1 MPDNRLFVF
10 FSWALALMIAIPI
23 QLAAQETSHDPP
35 RFVTRL
41 AEIEIDQVELLRIGI
56 TIRTEFSPFDRS
68 RYELRNQGRTLIV
81 SLSELFV
88 GDYGELQDVG
98 LLSLDELPN
107 IIADLEDCGV
117 DELDEQV
124 GSTEEGGLRTYQLD
138 IEIDD
143 YHRQAIASVE
153 ALSYGDPLLCAIQQI
168 TSLYDLTGEPIAF
181 VNPFWDDGEYG
192 WFETDSDPRAH
203 LYLDGQDTGLT
214 TPVYGLRL
222 GPGVHRVRY
231 VNLPLNIDREYE
243 VTIVE
248 GVTTRLNVE
257 LR

>member
-1 MPDNRLFVF
+1 MPDDRLTVF
-10 FSWALALMIAIPI
+10 LSCALVLMAAIPT
-23 QLAAQETSHDPP
+23 QLVAQETSHDLSAP
-35 RFVTRL
+35 VTRL
-41 AEIEIDQVELLRIGI
+41 AEIDLNEVDLLRIAI
-56 TIRTEFSPFDRS
+56 TIRTDFSPFERS

-98 LLSLDELPN
+98 LLSRDELPT
-107 IIADLEDCGV
+107 IIANLENCRVDDLGQHSDSDV
-117 DELDEQV
+117 EQ
-124 GSTEEGGLRTYQLD
+124 GLRTYQLD

-168 TSLYDLTGEPIAF
+168 TALYDLTGDPIAF
-181 VNPFWDDGEYG
+181 VNPFWDDGEFG
-192 WFETDSDPRAH
+192 WFETDSDPRAQ
-203 LYLDGQDTGLT
+203 LFVDGQDTGLT
-214 TPVYGLRL
+214 TPIYGLRL
-222 GPGVHRVRY
+222 APGVHYVRY
-231 VNLPLNIDREYE
+231 VNLPFDIDRDYE
-243 VTIVE
+243 VTVVE